1 MVTWTV
7 EDTPWQLLSLLMN
20 RSYLN
25 CLSSGRSA
33 GEQRARQGPCSA
45 FKLNSK
51 SAINTMLWE
60 HYTQFHHS
68 QYRCLIH
75 AICSQQM
82 SSACGTWQMVASGV
96 LRPVHIFNA
105 ARDIFLPV
113 CGCWCACSRYRNPN
127 LLRTVSRDIIK
138 LLLTS
143 I

>member
-82 SSACGTWQMVASGV
+82 SSACGTWQMVASGFGLFISLMLLGTSSCQYV
-96 LRPVHIFNA
+96 VAGALVHGTEIQTYCEQYLEILSSF
-105 ARDIFLPV
+105 
-113 CGCWCACSRYRNPN
+113 C
-127 LLRTVSRDIIK
+127 
-138 LLLTS
+138 
-143 I
+143 